1 MKINDEGI
9 IKYGKDDLGVIV
21 EGASLYSSTE
31 QSFRILEFAA
41 YSGMAIDQDEIQD
54 ARMEFEL
61 DRDDLPYDWF
71 EDLGF
76 AVEQALYWL
85 NTNCTEKGVAFA
97 FIDTDLVLLDSNYE
111 SMVG

>member
-1 MKINDEGI
+1 MKINDDGI

-21 EGASLYSSTE
+21 EGATLYSSTE
-31 QSFRILEFAA
+31 QSFKILEFAS
-41 YSGMAIDQDEIQD
+41 YSGMEIDDNEIAH
-54 ARMEFEL
+54 ARMDYEL

-76 AVEQALYWL
+76 AVEQALEWL